1 MMAAHDAAVIYQQVA
16 SHGRSQVGMIVSLYD
31 TILRDFGRALSALEA
46 GKIETRVFELNHAV
60 TVIGHLEEALDY
72 QRGGDAAK
80 QFEQFYKMTRAM
92 IVAANAKA
100 DRKSI
105 TELVELFVPMREG
118 WQQAEQK
125 LLSDS
130 TQDPTQR
137 AEGPLATSPTKTAA
151 PAELEPAR
159 GRWSA

>member
-1 MMAAHDAAVIYQQVA
+1 
-16 SHGRSQVGMIVSLYD
+16 MIVSLYE

-46 GKIETRVFELNHAV
+46 GNIETRVFELNHAV
-60 TVIGHLEEALDY
+60 IVIGHLEAALDH

-80 QFEQFYKMTRAM
+80 QFEQFYKMTRTM

-125 LLSDS
+125 LLSDP

-137 AEGPLATSPTKTAA
+137 TEGPLSASPTRNAMPAA
-151 PAELEPAR
+151 PAELQPAR